1 MCNPPPLCY
10 DLADNKVNDIS
21 IVYKMRKHDSTALEH
36 NYLFPVEWTIIIVVC
51 FLKDEKTMRVY
62 GVSGKPTHMDISN
75 FPTSYY
81 NPCRKDKWN
90 VVCVVYDITSGKS
103 SLWVNHEKISDFA
116 CRLPLKPSTLNL
128 LNRVVHFCGA
138 SGFNG
143 YIEGVEMYNCYKS
156 IPSGLIAAR
165 MTYLCV
171 KYKIPK
177 RADGSTII

>member
-1 MCNPPPLCY
+1 MGDNPRG
-10 DLADNKVNDIS
+10 IS
-21 IVYKMRKHDSTALEH
+21 
-36 NYLFPVEWTIIIVVC
+36 F
-51 FLKDEKTMRVY
+51 FKDEKTMRVY
-62 GVSGKPTHMDISN
+62 GAVGDGNPDYMDISN

-90 VVCVVYDITSGKS
+90 VVCVTSDTISRES
-103 SLWVNHEKISDFA
+103 SLWVNHGKICDFA

-128 LNRVVHFCGA
+128 FNRVVHFDDA

-143 YIEGVEMYNCYKS
+143 YIESVEMYNYYKS

-165 MTYLCV
+165 MTYLCR

-177 RADGSTII
+177 ELMVAL